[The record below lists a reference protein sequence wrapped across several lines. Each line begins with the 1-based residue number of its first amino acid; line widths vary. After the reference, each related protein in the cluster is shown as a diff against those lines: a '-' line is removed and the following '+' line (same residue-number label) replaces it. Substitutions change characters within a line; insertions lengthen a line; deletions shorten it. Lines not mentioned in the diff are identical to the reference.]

1 MNLKWQWPSN
11 LPLKNTFAL
20 LQFFFIC
27 MLLPQGV
34 QAVSFKLVKRLKI
47 TLGSSYLRYIDASC
61 IATFSAL
68 LDDPQPKQL
77 TLQSLDHNE
86 QKPHHLKYMKKN
98 L

>member
-34 QAVSFKLVKRLKI
+34 QAVSFKLVKRFKI

>member
-1 MNLKWQWPSN
+1 MAVAIQSSSK
-11 LPLKNTFAL
+11 KHFCFVAV
-20 LQFFFIC
+20 FFIC

-34 QAVSFKLVKRLKI
+34 QAVSFKLVKRFKI